1 MDTDIIECPLCNF
14 KFITMHSNDSC
25 HRCGIKFDDPR
36 LKTMH
41 HYDLMNELNK
51 EFGRI

>member
-1 MDTDIIECPLCNF
+1 MDYDIIECPLCGF
-14 KFITMHSNDSC
+14 KFTSLISSGSC
-25 HRCGIKFDDPR
+25 NRCGIRFDDPR

-41 HYDLMNELNK
+41 GHDLSIELNK